1 MLEKHKLIKIFL
13 SIIWL
18 KFYLAKYRTEN
29 NFGILCLLIR
39 CIKIDDNDNGSRLA
53 WYEREFSSTTKRRII
68 LRPENNWARRGVATP
83 TQQARHPHE
92 TGGIRQGFFAPILM
106 MKIYSITLLMI
117 FLLNTDKYI
126 NPVCQIGVCNL
137 RYYQKKN
144 CEWIFLNIDW
154 IRLC

>member
-83 TQQARHPHE
+83 TQQAHE

-106 MKIYSITLLMI
+106 MKIYSITLIWYFCWTLTSTLTMSAKLESVI
-117 FLLNTDKYI
+117 WDTTRRRIVSEFFLI
-126 NPVCQIGVCNL
+126 
-137 RYYQKKN
+137 
-144 CEWIFLNIDW
+144 
-154 IRLC
+154 